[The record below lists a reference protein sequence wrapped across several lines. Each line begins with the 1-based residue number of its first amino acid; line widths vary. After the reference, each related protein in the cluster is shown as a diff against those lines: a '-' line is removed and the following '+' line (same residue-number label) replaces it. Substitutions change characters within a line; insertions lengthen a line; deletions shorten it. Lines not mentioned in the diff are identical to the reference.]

1 MFPPFPS
8 STYGSQSLQM
18 SAETGGSIENIMESI
33 STSVESLTTIIP
45 VSKRQELAKFEM
57 TLKEMIEEA
66 RQMAKTPESSHE
78 DLSLSRPEPQPR
90 PSSALLGREEFGK
103 SPSVQVTLLK
113 ILAL

>member
-1 MFPPFPS
+1 MFPSFLL
-8 STYGSQSLQM
+8 TTDGSRSLQM